1 MPVRGQ
7 PSRPAG
13 ARGSREGGGPSRSA
27 GARGSREGG
36 GAPFSQRTLPP
47 ERFQGVGAKSDLVRR
62 QPDAGG
68 KVETTAG
75 EVGGHGPGAGQAGEP
90 AGGGTEGPP
99 LAHGGEGGE

>member
-27 GARGSREGG
+27 GARGGREGG

-47 ERFQGVGAKSDLVRR
+47 ARFQGVGAKTDLFRSRR
-62 QPDAGG
+62 GAGG
-68 KVETTAG
+68 KVETT
-75 EVGGHGPGAGQAGEP
+75 GGGGGGNGPEGVLAGQP
-90 AGGGTEGPP
+90 PVVGPRARR
-99 LAHGGEGGE
+99 L

>member
-7 PSRPAG
+7 PSRPAC
-13 ARGSREGGGPSRSA
+13 S
-27 GARGSREGG
+27 RGSREGG
-36 GAPFSQRTLPP
+36 GAPFSQGTLPP

-75 EVGGHGPGAGQAGEP
+75 EGGGHGAGAVPAGQPRIVA
-90 AGGGTEGPP
+90 TEGPL
-99 LAHGGEGGE
+99 LAHGGEERDAGGPAFL